1 MTSDN
6 TAVHREHGQARW
18 GHTSGL
24 GTDLGD
30 VKLGWKTC
38 QALWTRPPGAIRD
51 RTREDR
57 PAVHWEG
64 SQWHLVELWELQG
77 LLVKKEWVRQVKGK
91 KEKKKAWG
99 SKVEAQSS
107 VRWLAN

>member
-77 LLVKKEWVRQVKGK
+77 LLVKKEWVRQVVTWNASRSGP
-91 KEKKKAWG
+91 
-99 SKVEAQSS
+99 
-107 VRWLAN
+107 